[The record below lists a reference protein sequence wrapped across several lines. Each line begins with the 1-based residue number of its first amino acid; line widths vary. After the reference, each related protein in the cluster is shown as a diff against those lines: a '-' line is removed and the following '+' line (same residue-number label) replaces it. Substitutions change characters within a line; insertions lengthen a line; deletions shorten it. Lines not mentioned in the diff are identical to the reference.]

1 MRVLLVEDDALLGE
15 GLASGLRSLG
25 FATDWFRD
33 GTEADHALRNA
44 PYDAVLLDLGLPG
57 EDGITWL
64 TRWRARED
72 ATPVIVLT
80 ARDALDSRIDGLD
93 AGADD
98 YLIKPVA
105 LPEIAAR
112 LRALARRARGSAD
125 PVWRHGALTYHPAA
139 RRAEWQGAPVDLTQ
153 REAALLEVLLAHPNR
168 VMSKAQ
174 IVEKLYGWGEEIE
187 SNALEVFVHHLR
199 RKIAPDIVRTVR
211 GVGYALGAAG
221 EDPDHSKG
229 DDR

>member
-25 FATDWFRD
+25 FATDWLR
-33 GTEADHALRNA
+33 GGAEADHALRHA
-44 PYDAVLLDLGLPG
+44 PYDAILLDLGLPG

-64 TRWRARED
+64 TRWRAREE

-80 ARDALDSRIDGLD
+80 ARDALDSRIGGLD

-105 LPEIAAR
+105 LPELAAR
-112 LRALARRARGSAD
+112 LRALARRARGTAD
-125 PVWRHGALTYHPAA
+125 PVWRHGALAYHPAA
-139 RRAEWQGAPVDLTQ
+139 KRAEWHGQPVDLTQ
-153 REAALLEVLLAHPNR
+153 REALLLEVLLAHPNR
-168 VMSKAQ
+168 VLSKAQ
-174 IVEKLYGWGEEIE
+174 IMEKMYGWGEDLE

-199 RKIAPDIVRTVR
+199 RKIAPDVVRTVR
-211 GVGYALGAAG
+211 GVGYALGAARDAAPG
-221 EDPDHSKG
+221 AGNG
-229 DDR
+229 DA